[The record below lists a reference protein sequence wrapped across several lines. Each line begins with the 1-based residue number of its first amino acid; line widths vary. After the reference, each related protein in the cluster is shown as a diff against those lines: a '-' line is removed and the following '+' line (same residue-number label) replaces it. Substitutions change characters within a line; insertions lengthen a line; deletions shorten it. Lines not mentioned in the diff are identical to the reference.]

1 MRRIVFIALT
11 VIAVAL
17 ANLIPTESQAQS
29 AGVKTQIQNPG
40 SKVMLNPQPLP
51 PKDAG
56 LAKRGIIIVS
66 GKSKKG
72 GDVMLNPQPLPPKDT
87 GLAKRGIIIVGGK
100 SKKGGDVM
108 LNPQPLPPKERLVS
122 RKMKRKVAR

>member
-17 ANLIPTESQAQS
+17 ANLVPAESQAQS

-72 GDVMLNPQPLPPKDT
+72 GDVMLT
-87 GLAKRGIIIVGGK
+87 
-100 SKKGGDVM
+100 
-108 LNPQPLPPKERLVS
+108 PQPLPPKERLVS